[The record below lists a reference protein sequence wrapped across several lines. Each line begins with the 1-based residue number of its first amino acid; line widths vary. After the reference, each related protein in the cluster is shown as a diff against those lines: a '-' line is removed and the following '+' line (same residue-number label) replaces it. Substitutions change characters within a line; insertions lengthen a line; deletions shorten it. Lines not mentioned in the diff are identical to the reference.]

1 MNSCLK
7 CIVIDNTWNQPI
19 LQPQKL
25 KEYCDA
31 IHQKGSP
38 LDNCFGFINGT
49 VRGIARP
56 QVDQRIVYNGH
67 KKPCPQISKFSVANG
82 LVGKNVG
89 RKHDAI
95 MLYESGLLVQLENHA
110 WFNR

>member
-1 MNSCLK
+1 MIFITYPSL
-7 CIVIDNTWNQPI
+7 
-19 LQPQKL
+19 
-25 KEYCDA
+25 
-31 IHQKGSP
+31 KGS
-38 LDNCFGFINGT
+38 LD
-49 VRGIARP
+49 RP
-56 QVDQRIVYNGH
+56 PIRSSRYNGH

-89 RKHDAI
+89 RKHDAT